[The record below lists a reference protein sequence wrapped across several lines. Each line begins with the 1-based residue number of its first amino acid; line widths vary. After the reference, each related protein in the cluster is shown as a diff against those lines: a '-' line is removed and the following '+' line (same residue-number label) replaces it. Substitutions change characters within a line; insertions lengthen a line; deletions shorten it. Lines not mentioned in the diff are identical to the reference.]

1 MEVYPPNHCQTDAF
15 RDMEE
20 KMEQEMNNTTSP
32 DYIDRMRNHN
42 EGDPH
47 G

>member
-1 MEVYPPNHCQTDAF
+1 MEVYPPNHCLTDVF
-15 RDMEE
+15 CDMEE

-32 DYIDRMRNHN
+32 DCIDRMRNHN